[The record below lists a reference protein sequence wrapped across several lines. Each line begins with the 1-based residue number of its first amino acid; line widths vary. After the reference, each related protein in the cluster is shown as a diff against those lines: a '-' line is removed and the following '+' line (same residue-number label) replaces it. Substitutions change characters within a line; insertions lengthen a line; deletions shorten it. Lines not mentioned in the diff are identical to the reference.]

1 MIKTTLTKKPKNPII
16 IQGFPGFGLVSTIA
30 TEFLIDHLKTEYI
43 GSIRVDKMDPMV
55 AIHEGKLVQPI
66 GVHYNSQY
74 NIIILHVITN
84 AKGFEWE
91 LSQEILNIAK
101 DLKAKEII
109 SLEGVG
115 NPDPAQSRTFYY
127 TNKHENRKKCE
138 SIGVELLK
146 EGIILGVTGTLLIE
160 SEDMPVTC
168 FFADAHSQMP
178 DSKAAAKIIE
188 VLDKYLGLNV
198 DYGPLVKQ
206 AEQFEDKVK
215 TILSK
220 TQQAAD
226 EQEKRRMDYIS

>member
-1 MIKTTLTKKPKNPII
+1 MIQTKLNKKPKNPII

-43 GSIRVDKMDPMV
+43 GSIKVDKMDPMI

-66 GVHYNSQY
+66 GIHYNSKY

-91 LSQEILNIAK
+91 LSKEILNIAK
-101 DLKAKEII
+101 ELKAKEII
-109 SLEGVG
+109 SLEGVA

-127 TNKHENRKKCE
+127 TNSHESRKKIE
-138 SIGVELLK
+138 SLGIELLK
-146 EGIILGVTGTLLIE
+146 EGIILGTTGTLLIE
-160 SEDMPVTC
+160 GEDTPITC

-188 VLDKYLGLNV
+188 VLDKYLNLDV
-198 DYGPLVKQ
+198 DYGPLMKQ
-206 AEQFEDKVK
+206 AEQFEEKVK

-226 EQEKRRMDYIS
+226 EQEKKRMSYIS